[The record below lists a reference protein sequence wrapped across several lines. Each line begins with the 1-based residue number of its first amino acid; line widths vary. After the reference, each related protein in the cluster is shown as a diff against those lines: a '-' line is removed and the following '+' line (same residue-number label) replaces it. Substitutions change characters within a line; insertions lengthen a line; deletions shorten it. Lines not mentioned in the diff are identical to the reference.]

1 MMIDR
6 MPPAPEGLFKA
17 YRALQAPTPFQLE
30 SAVEFHADHFWRRF
44 LWRHYPLIVW
54 ILIAAL
60 VIIFAAWDALR
71 APPAHGAEQQIVEWD
86 GVTAEQTIT
95 FSIVDA
101 DGIIAFMDFAGVSR
115 MGDVKDPVALCGT
128 LWKPL
133 GLFKDRL
140 GRNPDKELCFDPDRT
155 ITHQQA
161 IELCL
166 EWELAFV
173 SWAPPNLTCR
183 KPTTTSTSAF
193 QRVSQQALILF
204 QRTLT
209 AAEWDKGGG
218 KTVKDMCTMAR
229 GILREHWYVLEG
241 PERKPETYILA
252 VCVRLKPA
260 LQPELP
266 LPESKRSE
274 A

>member
-1 MMIDR
+1 MPTQIDR
-6 MPPAPEGLFKA
+6 LPPAPEGLFKA
-17 YRALQAPTPFQLE
+17 YRALQTPTPLQLE
-30 SAVEFHADHFWRRF
+30 SAVESYADRFWRRF
-44 LWRHYPLIVW
+44 LWRQRLLIAW

-71 APPAHGAEQQIVEWD
+71 APPAHGAEQQIVEEA
-86 GVTAEQTIT
+86 AEQTIT

-128 LWKPL
+128 LMKPL

-140 GRNPDKELCFDPDRT
+140 GRNPDKELCFDPERT

-166 EWELAFV
+166 AWELEFV

-209 AAEWDKGGG
+209 AAEWATDGG
-218 KTVKDMCTMAR
+218 KAVKDTCAVAR

-260 LQPELP
+260 LQPEPP